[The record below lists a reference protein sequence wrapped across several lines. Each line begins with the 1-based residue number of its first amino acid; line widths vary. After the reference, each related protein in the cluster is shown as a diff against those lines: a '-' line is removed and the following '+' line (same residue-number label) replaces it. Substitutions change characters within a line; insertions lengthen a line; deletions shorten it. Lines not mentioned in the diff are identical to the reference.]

1 MISTNVHNFRTILG
15 DAVKMVAVSKGRSI
29 PEIRIAKEVG
39 VRAFGENRIQEA
51 LPKIAAIKDTEW
63 HFIGKL
69 QSNKVAQAVE
79 KFALIQSVDSVKLA
93 EKINKAAG
101 ELGKKMDILLQ
112 INTAKDNR
120 QGFAINEFDSAL
132 KTISQLNNINVLG
145 IMAIGPL
152 KKDPRPCF
160 NAAKN
165 IFDKYKFR
173 YLSMGMTDDWQRAV
187 ECGSNMVRI
196 GRGIFE

>member
-1 MISTNVHNFRTILG
+1 MISTNVHNLRTALG
-15 DAVKMVAVSKGRSI
+15 DAVKLVAVSKGRSI
-29 PEIRIAKEVG
+29 QEIRIAKEVG

-51 LPKIAAIKDTEW
+51 LPKIAAIKDAEW

-69 QSNKVAQAVE
+69 QGNKVKKAVE
-79 KFALIQSVDSVKLA
+79 SFALIQSVDSIKLA
-93 EKINKAAG
+93 EKINRAAG

-120 QGFAINEFDSAL
+120 QGFAITEFDSAL
-132 KTISQLNNINVLG
+132 KQVSQLNNINVLG
-145 IMAIGPL
+145 VMTISQPGKNL
-152 KKDPRPCF
+152 KSCF
-160 NAAKN
+160 SAAKK

-173 YLSMGMTDDWQRAV
+173 YLSMGMTEDWKVAV